1 MDFSDVYERYRKNRL
16 ILFGRDSACL
26 AALDSRLSSCTRRA
40 TVLWALGGAARPARA
55 LAAYFPCDDRFDAA
69 IALSRLWAEGE
80 VKMPVARHAIL
91 CVHSAAKE
99 TSDPVARA
107 LCHAVGQACSCV
119 HTPRHALGLAVYE
132 LTAIVRLYPE
142 GWEDAV
148 AGAIDGY
155 LDMLTR
161 AEGEAL
167 LPRRWAA
174 FLK

>member
-1 MDFSDVYERYRKNRL
+1 MDFSGVYERYRKNRL

-26 AALDSRLSSCTRRA
+26 AALGSRLSSCSRRA
-40 TVLWALGGAARPARA
+40 AVLWALGGAVRPACA
-55 LAAYFPCDDRFDAA
+55 LAAYFPGDDRFDAA

-80 VKMPVARHAIL
+80 VKMPAARHAIL

-99 TSDPVARA
+99 TFDPVARA

-119 HTPRHALGLAVYE
+119 HTQRHALGLAVYE
-132 LTAIVRLYPE
+132 LTAIVRLHPE

>member
-40 TVLWALGGAARPARA
+40 AVLWALGGAVRPARA
-55 LAAYFPCDDRFDAA
+55 LAAYFPGDDRFDAA

-80 VKMPVARHAIL
+80 VKMPAARHAIL

-119 HTPRHALGLAVYE
+119 HTQRHALGLAVYE
-132 LTAIVRLYPE
+132 LTAFVRQYPE

>member
-1 MDFSDVYERYRKNRL
+1 MDFSGVYERYRKNRL

-26 AALDSRLSSCTRRA
+26 AALGSRLSSCSRRA
-40 TVLWALGGAARPARA
+40 AVLWALGGAVRPARA
-55 LAAYFPCDDRFDAA
+55 LAAYFPGDDRFDEAV
-69 IALSRLWAEGE
+69 ALSRLWAEGE
-80 VKMPVARHAIL
+80 VKMPAARHAIL

-99 TSDPVARA
+99 TFDPVARA
-107 LCHAVGQACSCV
+107 LCHAVGQVCSCV
-119 HTPRHALGLAVYE
+119 HTQRHALGLAVYE
-132 LTAIVRLYPE
+132 LTVIVRQYPE

-167 LPRRWAA
+167 MPRRWAD

>member
-1 MDFSDVYERYRKNRL
+1 MDFSGVYERYRKNRL

-26 AALDSRLSSCTRRA
+26 AALGSRLSSCSRRA
-40 TVLWALGGAARPARA
+40 AVLWALGGAVRPVRA
-55 LAAYFPCDDRFDAA
+55 LAAYFPGDDRFDAA

-80 VKMPVARHAIL
+80 VKMPAARHAIL

-99 TSDPVARA
+99 TFDPVARA

-119 HTPRHALGLAVYE
+119 HAQRHALGLAVYE
-132 LTAIVRLYPE
+132 LTAIVRLHPE

-148 AGAIDGY
+148 AVAIDGY
-155 LDMLTR
+155 MDMLTR
-161 AEGEAL
+161 AEGEAQ
-167 LPRRWAA
+167 LPRRWAD